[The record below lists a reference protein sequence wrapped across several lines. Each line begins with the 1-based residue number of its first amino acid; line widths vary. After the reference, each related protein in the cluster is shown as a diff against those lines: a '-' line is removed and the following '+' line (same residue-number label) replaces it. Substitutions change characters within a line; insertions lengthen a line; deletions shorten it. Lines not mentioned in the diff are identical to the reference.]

1 MPVLIFSVAV
11 LALPAAPPVPVLM
24 TVPVDG
30 SLTRRIVRLWMVA
43 ATLFSVMTRGRLMTL
58 ALPCCS
64 RAVKRAASAFAPS
77 SEPSTRSRD
86 DPLPA
91 PKPPKPLLTGKS
103 NMKGTGERAT
113 LLLAT
118 GAEPSFSPRSEEHT
132 SELQSHVNLV
142 CRLLLEKK
150 KL

>member
-24 TVPVDG
+24 TVPVEG

-64 RAVKRAASAFAPS
+64 RAVKRAASACTPS
-77 SEPSTRSRD
+77 SEPSTTSRD
-86 DPLPA
+86 DPFPA
-91 PKPPKPLLTGKS
+91 PKPLKPFPTGKS
-103 NMKGTGERAT
+103 NRKGTGERAAP
-113 LLLAT
+113 LAPT
-118 GAEPSFSPRSEEHT
+118 GAEPSLSPAPPT
-132 SELQSHVNLV
+132 PTVPGKFNPVGFPV
-142 CRLLLEKK
+142 CGPAW
-150 KL
+150 